1 MGYDLS
7 GKKAIV
13 TGCASPS
20 GIGYALAIR
29 LATDGAD
36 VAVSDFCK
44 TNDDSDKNWKNL
56 NALSEEIRAL
66 GRVSCVVP
74 ADITDEKQV
83 AEMVAAANEAM
94 GGLNVLCNNAGA
106 VFGMNLTFM
115 ISPADWR
122 KMIDI
127 NLTGTFI
134 VSAAVAKLMM
144 KSGKGGSIINTAS
157 WRGRYPAQFLGA
169 YCAAKAGVLSLTEVM
184 ALELSHQ
191 KIRVNAICPG
201 KVDTE
206 MERMG
211 WGIKADAFGKTVEEI
226 KKEEEAKIPLGHI
239 ASPKDISNLVA
250 FLASDDS
257 SYMTGQALYITG
269 GMTLLNVR

>member
-1 MGYDLS
+1 MGYDLC

-20 GIGYALAIR
+20 GIGHALALR
-29 LATDGAD
+29 LAKDGAD
-36 VAVSDFCK
+36 VALTDFCK
-44 TNDDSDKNWKNL
+44 TTDESDKNWNNL
-56 NALSEEIRAL
+56 NALAETIRCM
-66 GRVSCVVP
+66 GRVSTVVP

-83 AEMVAAANEAM
+83 AEMVAAAGDAM

-106 VFGMNLTFM
+106 VFGMNLSYM

-127 NLTGTFI
+127 NLNGTFI
-134 VSAAVAKLMM
+134 VSAAAVKLMT

-157 WRGRYPAQFLGA
+157 WRGRYPVQFLGA

-184 ALELSHQ
+184 ALELAPQ

-211 WGIKADAFGKTVEEI
+211 WQLKADAYGKSVDAI
-226 KKEEEAKIPLGHI
+226 KKEEEAKIPLGRI
-239 ASPKDISNLVA
+239 AAPDDIANLVA

-269 GMTLLNVR
+269 GMTLVNVR